1 MSFIYGALYSYA
13 DLTGPGALG
22 LVGRALDTDP
32 DLRPSRLDTK
42 VPPRRRVESSAEV
55 MAEAEAA
62 GFAEDLYLWWRDSGA
77 GGEGGLTV
85 LADHRRPQ
93 DVYFG
98 IKEDWLRDQEHRER
112 LAAWI
117 LGVCDAHD
125 SYFGEVYWTTVTNDH
140 LVELVVSHR
149 RRARRAD
156 VQLPN
161 ASGSRNESR
170 YLWPHRWLIYL
181 GPSYVRR
188 FGEDTVSRLGVRQD
202 WSANGGA
209 LVWNAL
215 DPFLHVPD
223 VKTSLDYPYV
233 QSWIDALGPN
243 TVIHEEFK
251 PAKQGELLPTR
262 AEHEAATRPVDR
274 RYLPGH
280 QPGLRE
286 PDEDVGPSS
295 G

>member
-1 MSFIYGALYSYA
+1 VSFIYGALYSYA

-22 LVGRALDTDP
+22 LLGRALDTDP

-42 VPPRRRVESSAEV
+42 VPPRRRVDSSAEV

-62 GFAEDLYLWWRDSGA
+62 GFAKDLHLWWRDSGA

-98 IKEDWLRDQEHRER
+98 IKEDWLRDGEHRER

-117 LGVCDAHD
+117 LGVGDAHD
-125 SYFGEVYWTTVTNDH
+125 SYFGDFYWTTVTNDH

-161 ASGSRNESR
+161 GTGSTNEAR

-181 GPSYVRR
+181 GPSYVQRLGR
-188 FGEDTVSRLGVRQD
+188 DKVSHLGVRQD

-209 LVWNAL
+209 LVWNSL

-223 VKTSLDYPYV
+223 AKTSLDYPYV
-233 QSWIDALGPN
+233 QSWIDALGTN
-243 TVIHEEFK
+243 TVIHEAFK
-251 PAKQGELLPTR
+251 PAKPGELLPTR
-262 AEHEAATRPVDR
+262 VEHEAATRPVDQ

-280 QPGLRE
+280 EPG
-286 PDEDVGPSS
+286 
-295 G
+295 

>member
-1 MSFIYGALYSYA
+1 MSFISGAMYSYA

-22 LVGRALDTDP
+22 LLGCALDADP
-32 DLRPSRLDTK
+32 DLRPSTLDTK
-42 VPPRRRVESSAEV
+42 VPPRRRVDSSAEV

-62 GFAEDLYLWWRDSGA
+62 GFAKDLYLWWRDNGA
-77 GGEGGLTV
+77 GGEGSLN
-85 LADHRRPQ
+85 ARQDMWAPQ
-93 DVYFG
+93 NVYFG
-98 IKEDWLRDQEHRER
+98 IKEHWLRDEGHRER

-117 LGVCDAHD
+117 LGVVDAHE
-125 SYFGEVYWTTVTNDH
+125 SYFGDFYWTTVTNDH

-149 RRARRAD
+149 SRARRAD

-161 ASGSRNESR
+161 GTGSTNEAR

-181 GPSYVRR
+181 GPSYVYK
-188 FGEDTVSRLGVRQD
+188 FGKDKVSRLGVRQD

-209 LVWNAL
+209 LVWNSL
-215 DPFLHVPD
+215 DPFLHVPEA
-223 VKTSLDYPYV
+223 KTSLDYPYV
-233 QSWIDALGPN
+233 QSWIDALGTN

-251 PAKQGELLPTR
+251 PAKPGEFLPTR

-280 QPGLRE
+280 QPG
-286 PDEDVGPSS
+286 
-295 G
+295 

>member
-1 MSFIYGALYSYA
+1 VSFISGAMYSYA

-22 LVGRALDTDP
+22 LLGCALDAYP

-42 VPPRRRVESSAEV
+42 VPPRRRVDSSAEV
-55 MAEAEAA
+55 MAEVEAA
-62 GFAEDLYLWWRDSGA
+62 GFAKDLHLWWRDSGA
-77 GGEGGLTV
+77 GGEGSLN
-85 LADHRRPQ
+85 ARQDIWAPQ
-93 DVYFG
+93 NVYFG
-98 IKEDWLRDQEHRER
+98 IKEDWLRDGEHREL

-117 LGVCDAHD
+117 LGMGDAQD
-125 SYFGEVYWTTVTNDH
+125 SYVGEVYGTTATNDH

-156 VQLPN
+156 VQLSN
-161 ASGSRNESR
+161 GTGSTNESR
-170 YLWPHRWLIYL
+170 YLWPHMWLIYL
-181 GPSYVRR
+181 GPSYVHK
-188 FGEDTVSRLGVRQD
+188 FGKDKVSRLGVRQD

-223 VKTSLDYPYV
+223 ARTSLDYPYV

-251 PAKQGELLPTR
+251 TAKQGELLPTR
-262 AEHEAATRPVDR
+262 AEHEAATRPVER

-280 QPGLRE
+280 QPG
-286 PDEDVGPSS
+286 
-295 G
+295 